1 MTGSNSTTKKNLET
15 TYQESGMSKKIPLDT
30 RRRIYNLSLAGWTT
44 PEIIRELG
52 VSQQSVRQ
60 YMAVSARS
68 KRRNFKP

>member
-1 MTGSNSTTKKNLET
+1 
-15 TYQESGMSKKIPLDT
+15 MSKKIPLET
-30 RRRIYNLSLAGWTT
+30 RKRIYNLSLAGWTT

-52 VSQQSVRQ
+52 VSKKSVRQ